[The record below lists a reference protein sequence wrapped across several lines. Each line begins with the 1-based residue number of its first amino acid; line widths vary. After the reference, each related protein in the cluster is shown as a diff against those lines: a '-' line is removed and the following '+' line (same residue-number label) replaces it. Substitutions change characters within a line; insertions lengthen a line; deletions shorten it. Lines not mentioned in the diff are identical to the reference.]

1 MQISRNV
8 STTRSL
14 WQQWRKAGETV
25 AFVPT
30 MGNLHAGHLS
40 LVELAK
46 QHCDR
51 VVVSIFVNPR
61 QFAPGEDFDAYPRT
75 FEADRELLQALDVD
89 MLFAPTTDTIYPD
102 GEHDTCFVEVPGV
115 SDMLEGEFRPGFFRG
130 VATVVLKLFN
140 IVQPDVAV
148 FGEKDYQQ
156 LLIIRRMV
164 AELNLPIEIIAGR
177 TMRERDGLAMSS
189 RNGYLDE
196 RERDASVALSRA
208 LQHFREDLL
217 QEYSNA
223 TEGFSLLLARLEAEA
238 VLYLQQSGFVVD
250 YFTLRDAG
258 DLSTLENS
266 SIRNSDDDP
275 DNTQEREVVV
285 LTAARLGSTRLIDNL
300 RFTLENQLVRNNQA

>member
-164 AELNLPIEIIAGR
+164 AELNLPIVIIAGR

-300 RFTLENQLVRNNQA
+300 RFTLENQLFRNNQA